1 MSDYDAM
8 QYFDRDIQREILSRL
23 LRVYPQEIEIG
34 GWRDEIRGLLV
45 NAAYLDGHGLIE
57 MRTLGNTIG
66 AAGPLRARATVKG
79 ADFMAD
85 DGGLS
90 AILGVV
96 TIRLHDDTL
105 KALIEKKIQDSEAA
119 PEDKRRWLAALR
131 SLPADATK
139 HLVLQL
145 VERGLDRSGDAMRW
159 LGSTLS
165 TLG

>member
-8 QYFDRDIQREILSRL
+8 QYFNRETQREILSRL
-23 LRVYPQEIEIG
+23 LRSFPQEIEIG
-34 GWRDEIRGLLV
+34 GWRDEIPGLLV
-45 NAAYLDGHGLIE
+45 NAAYLDGHGLLE
-57 MRTLGNTIG
+57 MRTPGKSIG
-66 AAGPLRARATVKG
+66 AVGPIRARATAKG

-96 TIRLHDDTL
+96 TVRLHDDSL
-105 KALIEKKIQDSEAA
+105 KALIEKRIHDSEAD
-119 PEDKRRWLAALR
+119 PRDKRKWIDALR

-145 VERGLDRSGDAMRW
+145 VERGLDRSGDAVRW
-159 LGSTLS
+159 LGSTLTS
-165 TLG
+165 LS